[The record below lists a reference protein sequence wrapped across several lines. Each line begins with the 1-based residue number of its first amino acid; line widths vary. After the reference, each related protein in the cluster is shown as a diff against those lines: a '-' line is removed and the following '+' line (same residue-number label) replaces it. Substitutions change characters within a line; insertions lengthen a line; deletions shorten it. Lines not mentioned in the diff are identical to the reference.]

1 MSQQN
6 HQDAYRGTPPQNYER
21 YFVPAIGAP
30 LADDLVETAALRP
43 GERVLDVACGTGV
56 VARFASEKV
65 GAGGKVSGLDIN
77 PGMLAVARAASPGE
91 AIEWHE
97 ASAEELPFPDASF
110 DAVLCQI
117 GLQFVP
123 DKTAALGEMR
133 RVLATGG
140 RAVVNAPGPE
150 PEMFAILSGALAKH
164 IGPDAAGFV
173 KAVFSLDDTS
183 ALEGLFRSA
192 GFEDVSVRAETETLQ
207 LPAPEE
213 FLWQYIYGTPLAAIV
228 GQVSE
233 EPRRALERDTV
244 EKWQDIVEDGNL
256 MLDVRMITAMARR

>member
-1 MSQQN
+1 
-6 HQDAYRGTPPQNYER
+6 
-21 YFVPAIGAP
+21 
-30 LADDLVETAALRP
+30 
-43 GERVLDVACGTGV
+43 
-56 VARFASEKV
+56 
-65 GAGGKVSGLDIN
+65 
-77 PGMLAVARAASPGE
+77 MLAVARAASPGE

-164 IGPDAAGFV
+164 IGPEAAGFV

-244 EKWQDIVEDGNL
+244 EKWQDFVEDGNL